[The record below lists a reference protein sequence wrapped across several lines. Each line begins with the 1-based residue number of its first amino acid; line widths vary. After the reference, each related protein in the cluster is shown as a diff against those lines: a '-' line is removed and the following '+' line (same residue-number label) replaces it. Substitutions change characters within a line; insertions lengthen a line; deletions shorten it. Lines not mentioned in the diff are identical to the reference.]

1 MSDSSKKQPAR
12 MIILSAPS
20 GAGKTSLARALVDAE
35 PDADLSISHTTRD
48 RRPGE
53 TDGVHYHFV
62 DHARFEEMIAR
73 DQFLEYARVF
83 DNLYGTSREAV
94 DPKIEAG
101 TNIILDIDWQGAR
114 KVRERMPGCVS
125 VFILPPSRQA
135 LAQRLSDRGRD
146 SAAVIESRMRD
157 AASEAS
163 HYSEY
168 DWVVINDSFDH
179 ALAELRAILAGQP
192 ESEPA
197 SSDRVKALVA
207 SLSEPA

>member
-1 MSDSSKKQPAR
+1 MTATSTQPAR

-35 PDADLSISHTTRD
+35 PYADLSISHTTRD

-53 TDGVHYHFV
+53 ADGVHYHFV
-62 DHARFEEMIAR
+62 DHATFEEMIER
-73 DQFLEYARVF
+73 DLFLEYARVF

-94 DPKIEAG
+94 DPIIEAG

-114 KVRERMPGCVS
+114 KVRARMPECVS

-146 SAAVIESRMRD
+146 SADVIERRMRD

-163 HYSEY
+163 HYGEY
-168 DWVVINDSFDH
+168 DWVVINDDFDQ
-179 ALAELRAILAGQP
+179 ALAELRAILAGRP
-192 ESEPA
+192 VSEPA
-197 SSDRVKALVA
+197 SSDRVKGLVA